1 MLRATVKP
9 CRHEIV
15 NVRTRE
21 VVRSEWCTARLWV
34 VTVADLRATATSQ
47 AAACDLAVTMLRAL
61 LPVEQVA
68 S

>member
-34 VTVADLRATATSQ
+34 VAVADMRATATSQ
-47 AAACDLAVTMLRAL
+47 AAVCDLAVTMVRAA
-61 LPVEQVA
+61 LPVEHV